1 MRIPIHRL
9 LIVPALALILS
20 AAGCESNPTEL
31 SRDQSAI
38 ESIIAE
44 ELDYFTADLFG
55 DAENDQPDNPLARTL
70 ADITPVRF
78 FRQVLTTDRDITI
91 SVDETADPI
100 RADVI
105 WTAVFDGVF
114 HVVDTTAETW
124 DKDFSDTAVR
134 YATFE
139 KLGAA
144 TERQRGWHL
153 TEISGTE
160 VVSSPV
166 DVQIEEVHITSS
178 GGLDLTFDNVS
189 DLIAREDVPAFTAGD
204 TIMVTVTTGDTTDVI
219 IMHYP
224 AFLQG
229 QGNANQHHVRRRFR
243 NNGDGTYSCGFVAHR
258 YAWVRGQWREQV
270 GPRHFTIDVLSHGS
284 IFTDDEPY
292 DAMSWAIVYRVAAV
306 IGQ

>member
-9 LIVPALALILS
+9 LLVPAFALVLL
-20 AAGCESNPTEL
+20 AAGCDSNPTEL

-44 ELDYFTADLFG
+44 ELDFFTADLFG
-55 DAENDQPDNPLARTL
+55 DDENDQPDNPLARTL

-100 RADVI
+100 RADVT
-105 WTAVFDGVF
+105 WTAVYDGVF
-114 HVVDTTAETW
+114 HVVDTEAGTW
-124 DKDFSDTAVR
+124 DKDFTDTAVR

-144 TERQRGWHL
+144 TETHRGWHM

-166 DVQIEEVHITSS
+166 NVQIQEVHVTSS
-178 GGLDLTFDNVS
+178 GGLDVTFDNVN
-189 DLIAREDVPAFTAGD
+189 DLIAREDVPAITAGD

-219 IMHYP
+219 MMHYP
-224 AFLQG
+224 AFMQG
-229 QGNANQHHVRRRFR
+229 QGNMNQHHVRRRFR

-258 YAWVRGQWREQV
+258 YAWVRGQLREQL

-292 DAMSWAIVYRVAAV
+292 DAMSWAIVYRVVSV